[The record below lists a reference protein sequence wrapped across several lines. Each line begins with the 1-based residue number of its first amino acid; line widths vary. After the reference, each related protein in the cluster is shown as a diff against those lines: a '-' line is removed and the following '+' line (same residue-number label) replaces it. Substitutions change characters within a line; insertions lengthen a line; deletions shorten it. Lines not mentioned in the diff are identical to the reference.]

1 MSGGGLVGCETA
13 LWLAQM
19 GKDVTVVE
27 MLDDVLTSGKPVPH
41 MNKIM
46 LLDLMTQAGVK
57 KITKSSVLSVNEE
70 GAVLIDR
77 NFRQTTIPAD
87 TVVAAIGFTAN
98 NQLFKELYGEVE
110 NLYNVGDSE
119 VAANIMDAIWT
130 ANEVALNA

>member
-46 LLDLMTQAGVK
+46 LLDLMTQAGSHWIHGKQSAFQRIIRRSGKPVQCRRFRSGGK
-57 KITKSSVLSVNEE
+57 YHGCHL
-70 GAVLIDR
+70 DR
-77 NFRQTTIPAD
+77 Q
-87 TVVAAIGFTAN
+87 
-98 NQLFKELYGEVE
+98 
-110 NLYNVGDSE
+110 
-119 VAANIMDAIWT
+119 
-130 ANEVALNA
+130 

>member
-13 LWLAQM
+13 LWLTQM
-19 GKDVTVVE
+19 GKAVTVVE
-27 MLDDVLTSGKPVPH
+27 MLADVLTSGKPVPH